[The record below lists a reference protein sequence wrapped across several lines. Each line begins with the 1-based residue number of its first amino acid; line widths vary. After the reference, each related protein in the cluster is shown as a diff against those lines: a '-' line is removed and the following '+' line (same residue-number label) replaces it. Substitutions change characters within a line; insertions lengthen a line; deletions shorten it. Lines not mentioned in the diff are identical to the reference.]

1 MEVSKVTSKTS
12 SLKSLVLKA
21 WGERW
26 TEIQWGISIKSV
38 LPRGVS
44 GDVYNLADII
54 LSQALVGSYPN
65 ELVLSYLR
73 HSLNCQLVSYAAI
86 LQRISKYDKFYK
98 RSCVIVLL
106 DFLKTTL
113 NGITCRGKPEESV
126 LPGALLSLADWLLS
140 CIRCGHSSKNE
151 VKDPLEKR
159 IIIIA
164 VDILE
169 SLLKNDFILAL
180 LYLAKHEDPDLY
192 LVIVKK
198 CQDISQDTQNSV
210 VSSAPYINN
219 ILISLCNIDYK
230 SSTNLTS
237 MESVTTLNEPITYV
251 LQPLLAIRV
260 MLNPTAETQVLVDK
274 LKMIRQIK
282 SYSNSRLYCELIRA
296 CLMCLR
302 DSLSNED
309 HGPQWGAF
317 TFIKLP
323 HIIKQLC
330 KDSASFKASEEVI
343 QGFEMLLDMF
353 PLLDFID
360 SHTACSSIELLLR
373 ELIKQDFVTESQC
386 SSIISQRASVVSTLS
401 SPDPPSNVL
410 TIIMRTEPTLQ
421 RMLRTLDSDFSKIQE
436 ALVGVLSQALT
447 GTSLELIL
455 AAAAVE
461 GKLRMFVAKLI
472 KFNEFSKHIN
482 LQDSPKLV
490 RTNAVL
496 FDMTF
501 LMLCFIT
508 QKYGYQAIFPDGG
521 NDTFF
526 EKWYKQCMV
535 EHGNPKSHENVMGE
549 CDPGK
554 VEALLTAIDKGEDI
568 INCDS
573 SWDKICLTII
583 GVTHDVVVAWENS
596 TLSSND
602 VKRILDSLRT
612 SMLCLPI
619 CAAAWLCSYM
629 QVLHQDASL
638 KPMNM
643 VQQLLNV
650 VPETNESQDN
660 YSECRQVLMCEII
673 RKMQQD
679 LHPPTMPAKPSHNI
693 VSKDSILEQLIP
705 VWEDILEEGWL
716 NVKAAQK
723 LRTTLFTA
731 GADWFVNNLIKE
743 MMKLQYRDEL
753 EKAVDLLFAIFHFD
767 VECCTLALLELMPQY
782 LFNPAINVELIE
794 PQQTALA
801 KLCSY
806 CIYASVELQ
815 QNSIIKNDVHK
826 STNSMDIIDIDN
838 MWPPKKIMR
847 MNGGDSDI
855 NSSVIDGSLQRALIA
870 LFRRIAVVASRHEQ
884 LCQETHFVLRLLEQL
899 VLSGRGSS
907 QIILKHLPPTVLPN
921 LIRCVPDLF
930 TVDLILN
937 IYDLNLSSGRNAA
950 TSDLCL
956 LQKTRCSKNTE

>member
-1 MEVSKVTSKTS
+1 MEPSKVTSKTS

-86 LQRISKYDKFYK
+86 LQRISKYDKFQK
-98 RSCVIVLL
+98 RSCVIILL
-106 DFLKTTL
+106 DFLESTL
-113 NGITCRGKPEESV
+113 HGITCRGKPEESV
-126 LPGALLSLADWLLS
+126 LAVALLSLVDWLLTCVRS
-140 CIRCGHSSKNE
+140 GH
-151 VKDPLEKR
+151 VPKDGTANRLEDR
-159 IIIIA
+159 IANKSIQ
-164 VDILE
+164 ILE
-169 SLLKNDFILAL
+169 YLLNNDFIFAM
-180 LYLAKHEDPDLY
+180 LYLAKHDDAELY
-192 LVIVKK
+192 LVIVNK
-198 CQDISQDTQNSV
+198 CQEISQDVQNSMDTNIPHV
-210 VSSAPYINN
+210 HN
-219 ILISLCNIDYK
+219 ILIQLCNIDFK
-230 SSTNLTS
+230 NSTKLTA
-237 MESVTTLNEPITYV
+237 MESVTTYNEPITYV

-260 MLNPTAETQVLVDK
+260 MLNPTTETQVLVDK

-282 SYSNSRLYCELIRA
+282 GYSNPRLYCELIRA

-302 DSLSNED
+302 DSLSKED

-323 HIIKQLC
+323 HIIKHLC
-330 KDSASFKASEEVI
+330 EDSKSFKASEEVI
-343 QGFEMLLDMF
+343 EGFEMLLEMF

-360 SHTACSSIELLLR
+360 SHTACSCIELLLN
-373 ELIKQDFVTESQC
+373 ELVKLEFVTENQC
-386 SSIISQRASVVSTLS
+386 SSIIARRASVVSTLS
-401 SPDPPSNVL
+401 SPNPPSNVL

-421 RMLRTLDSDFSKIQE
+421 RMLRTLDSDYSKIQE
-436 ALVGVLSQALT
+436 ALVSVLSQVLS
-447 GTSLELIL
+447 GNSLELIL
-455 AAAAVE
+455 AAASVE
-461 GKLRMFVAKLI
+461 GKLRMFVSKVI
-472 KFNEFSKHIN
+472 KFNEFSKQIN
-482 LQDSPKLV
+482 LQDGAKSV

-508 QKYGYQAIFPDGG
+508 QKYGYQSIFLDGG

-526 EKWYKQCMV
+526 EKWCRQCMV
-535 EHGNPKSHENVMGE
+535 ELGNPKSHETIMGE
-549 CDPGK
+549 CDPSK
-554 VEALLTAIDKGEDI
+554 VTALLTAINDGEDL
-568 INCDS
+568 INCDT
-573 SWDKICLTII
+573 SWDQICITII
-583 GVTHDVVVAWENS
+583 GATHDVLVAWENS

-602 VKRILDSLRT
+602 VKRILDAMRS
-612 SMLCLPI
+612 SMFCLPI

-629 QVLHQDASL
+629 QVLHQDALL
-638 KPMNM
+638 KPLNM

-650 VPETNESQDN
+650 LPEPEESQDN
-660 YSECRQVLMCEII
+660 YSKCRQVLMCQII

-679 LHPPTMPAKPSHNI
+679 LNPPTMPSKPSHSI
-693 VSKDSILEQLIP
+693 ISKDSILEQLIP
-705 VWEDILEEGWL
+705 IWESILEEGWL
-716 NVKAAQK
+716 NVKNAQK
-723 LRTTLFTA
+723 LKTTLFTA
-731 GADWFVNNLIKE
+731 GSDWFVNNLIKE

-767 VECCTLALLELMPQY
+767 IEFCTLALLELMPQY
-782 LFNPAINVELIE
+782 LFNPDINVELIE

-815 QNSIIKNDVHK
+815 QNSIVKNDVHK
-826 STNSMDIIDIDN
+826 TPINMDIDIDN
-838 MWPPKKIMR
+838 SWPPNKIMR
-847 MNGGDSDI
+847 LDNGDCDSNGTGI
-855 NSSVIDGSLQRALIA
+855 NGILLKALVA

-884 LCQETHFVLRLLEQL
+884 LCRETHFVLRLLEQL
-899 VLSGRGSS
+899 VMCGRGSS
-907 QIILKHLPPTVLPN
+907 QIILRHLPPTLLPN
-921 LIRCVPDLF
+921 LIRCVPELF

-937 IYDLNLSSGRNAA
+937 LYDLNWPSGRKAA

-956 LQKTRCSKNTE
+956 LQKTRCSKNTDN